1 MEKTNLAVSKS
12 VIGRRF
18 RLEFSGHKY
27 ERKGSRFLT
36 EIRAGLA
43 TFFAMAYIVSINASI
58 VSQTGG
64 TCVCSSTTDPSCAT
78 DLTYQQCKEEIKQD
92 LITATAAIASVT
104 SFAFGLLVNL
114 PISLAPGMGMNTLFT
129 YQVVGLN
136 GSGPLSYRLALT
148 VVFIEGLVFVAMS
161 ILGLRQWLAR
171 AIPSSL
177 KYVLSHAHSF
187 LSPAVSFLY
196 KYDLKREI
204 WQRILI
210 ENTNRQC
217 STVE

>member
-12 VIGRRF
+12 VVGRRF

-36 EIRAGLA
+36 EVRAGLA
-43 TFFAMAYIVSINASI
+43 TFFAMAYIVSVNASI

-78 DLTYQQCKEEIKQD
+78 DLVYQQCKEEVKQD
-92 LITATAAIASVT
+92 LVTATAAIASVT

-114 PISLAPGMGMNTLFT
+114 PISLAPGMGVNTLFT
-129 YQVVGLN
+129 YQVVGVN

-148 VVFIEGLVFVAMS
+148 VIFIEGLIFVVMS

-177 KYVLSHAHSF
+177 KYVANLACNL
-187 LSPAVSFLY
+187 LSPVISCINKA
-196 KYDLKREI
+196 
-204 WQRILI
+204 
-210 ENTNRQC
+210 
-217 STVE
+217 